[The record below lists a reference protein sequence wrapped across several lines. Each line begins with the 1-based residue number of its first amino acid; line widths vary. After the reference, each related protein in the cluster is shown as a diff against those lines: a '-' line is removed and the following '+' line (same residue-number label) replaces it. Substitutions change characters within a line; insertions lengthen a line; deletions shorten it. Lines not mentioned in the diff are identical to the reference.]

1 MVEHF
6 LAHISYLG
14 IIFVLILTGCGLPVP
29 EEVPIIVAGVAA
41 YNGQL
46 NPWLALGACFVGALL
61 GDCVMYGFGYHFGHR
76 LLREHR
82 WLARYLKPEREA
94 HIEEM
99 INQHGWKVFLGARFL
114 VGLRSPVYLTAG
126 ILRVPFRRFIFVDVF
141 CAALVIATF
150 FGLSYFFADHITGWF
165 QRIRNA
171 EVAITATVIAA
182 VVGTVLYFYLRHR
195 RRVARIRV
203 RRQLRSLRLETSER
217 APERK
222 SAG

>member
-46 NPWLALGACFVGALL
+46 NPWLALAACFVGALL
-61 GDCVMYGFGYHFGHR
+61 GDCVMYGIGYHFGHR

-82 WLARYLKPEREA
+82 WLGPYLRPEREA
-94 HIEEM
+94 HIEEL
-99 INQHGWKVFLGARFL
+99 INQHGWKVFLTARFL

-126 ILRVPFRRFIFVDVF
+126 ILRVPFRRFIFVDLF

-150 FGLSYFFADHITGWF
+150 FGLSYFFADHITDWF

-182 VVGTVLYFYLRHR
+182 VVGTVLYFYMRHR
-195 RRVARIRV
+195 RRVARIRL
-203 RRQLRSLRLETSER
+203 RRQLRSLRLETAEP
-217 APERK
+217 AAERK
-222 SAG
+222 TAG